1 MTSINKINKV
11 VSPDHSKDGFG
22 RGRKERM
29 SASLALDDIKPSD
42 LPAPP
47 QAALEMLRA
56 CSCDDV
62 DSHTL
67 ASFAQSDPVLTAEV
81 LRVVNTPL
89 FGIGKEVISVR
100 DAIALLGFRA
110 LRNIILCLMVR
121 EAAQSYCR
129 ENFDISLFWED
140 SLRRAVAA
148 SLMAGVAG
156 VDKDEAFT
164 AAMMQDFGLLILFY
178 LNSDVSLSYSELR
191 QYNPQQRYDKE
202 LRLFGIA
209 HDEIVKV
216 LAKSWSLPNELTVAL
231 TTHHHLNSET
241 SALARILHCT
251 DWLDAVF
258 NAQDVNQILP
268 LCHDVVNQQ
277 IGMDEAQ
284 IQEVFTEIP
293 ARVEQAAHVM
303 GLRIKQQADFEQLM
317 RQANTLL
324 AKENMKYQELT
335 WKLEKAIA
343 ERDRLSAELDCE
355 IEIAREVQ
363 RKFMPDEQAND
374 FPVHGINLPA
384 RNVSGDFYDVVK
396 LQNGNIWFTLGDVS
410 GKGINAGLM
419 MVKAVSLFHCL
430 AKHMQDPEKLIR
442 MINNEI
448 CETATRGFFVS
459 MVVGLYS
466 PTDKSVRFVNAG
478 HLPVLIDDRDKG
490 ITTYPSTDQP
500 VGILPDTAYQA
511 YAPISLQNATLYLY
525 SDGVTESR
533 MKNGEMLEE
542 AGLIEMIGRHR
553 GKLAQRRLAAMVD
566 ELKTEKLL
574 HDDLTLLLLEP
585 K

>member
-1 MTSINKINKV
+1 
-11 VSPDHSKDGFG
+11 
-22 RGRKERM
+22 M
-29 SASLALDDIKPSD
+29 SVPLALDDIKPSD

-56 CSCDDV
+56 CSREDV

-81 LRVVNTPL
+81 LRVVNSPL
-89 FGIGKEVISVR
+89 FAIGKEVTSVR
-100 DAIALLGFRA
+100 HAITLLGFRA

-121 EAAQSYCR
+121 EAAQGYTR
-129 ENFDISLFWED
+129 GNFDVSLFWED

-148 SLMAGVAG
+148 SLMAGVVG

-178 LNSDVSLSYSELR
+178 LNPDTPVSYAELR

-202 LRLFGIA
+202 LLLFGVA
-209 HDEIVKV
+209 HDEIITV
-216 LAKSWSLPNELTVAL
+216 LAKRWCLPKELTVAL
-231 TTHHHLNSET
+231 TTHHHLDGDAAS
-241 SALARILHCT
+241 LARILHCA

-258 NAQDVNQILP
+258 NAQEVNQTLP
-268 LCHDVVNQQ
+268 QCRDVVNQQ
-277 IGMDEAQ
+277 TGMDEVQ
-284 IQEVFTEIP
+284 VQEVFTEIP
-293 ARVEQAAHVM
+293 AKVEQAAHVM

-324 AKENMKYQELT
+324 AKETVKYQELT

-343 ERDRLSAELDCE
+343 ERDRFSAELDRE
-355 IEIAREVQ
+355 IEIAQEIQ
-363 RKFMPDEQAND
+363 RKFMPDEQVND

-396 LQNGNIWFTLGDVS
+396 LQNGSIWFTLGDVS

-419 MVKAVSLFHCL
+419 MVKTVSLFHCL

-459 MVVGLYS
+459 MVIGLYS
-466 PTDKSVRFVNAG
+466 PADKSVQFVNAG

-490 ITTYPSTDQP
+490 VTHYPSTDQP

-511 YAPISLQNATLYLY
+511 YEPISLQNGTLYLY

-533 MKNGEMLEE
+533 MENGEMLGE

-553 GKLAQRRLAAMVD
+553 GKLAQRRLVAMVD
-566 ELKTEKLL
+566 EVKIDKLL